1 MREMVTGLP
10 GKAAPQPV
18 FVAMKESSM
27 GTTPSPDVHEVQRCR
42 TDHVESLIQEY
53 APLIKYIAQR
63 LAYRLPASVCLEDLI
78 SAGVLGLMD
87 AIEKYD
93 PTRGTTF
100 KTYAEL
106 RIRGAMI
113 DDLRQLDWVPRSVRQ
128 KEHAL
133 TKAYAE
139 IERRQ
144 RRPAEDEEVAALLAL
159 DLDEFYDWLTQ
170 VRGVSLLRLDMPLE
184 PAPKGNPINYLDT
197 LLVDAAPG
205 PLQIAETQNLK
216 MHIAEAIEQLPLRE
230 KVVISLYYYEELT
243 MQEIG
248 KVLELTLS
256 RISQLHTKAILHLR
270 AALQSPQQDQYA
282 AVG

>member
-1 MREMVTGLP
+1 
-10 GKAAPQPV
+10 
-18 FVAMKESSM
+18 M
-27 GTTPSPDVHEVQRCR
+27 GTTPSPDVHEVQRCH

-63 LAYRLPASVCLEDLI
+63 LACRLPASVCLDDLI
-78 SAGVLGLMD
+78 SAGVIGLMD

-93 PTRGTTF
+93 PTRTTTF
-100 KTYAEL
+100 KTYAEW
-106 RIRGAMI
+106 RIRGAML
-113 DDLRQLDWVPRSVRQ
+113 DDLRELDWVPRTVRQ

-133 TKAYAE
+133 TEAYAE

-144 RRPAEDEEVAALLAL
+144 GRPAKDEEVAALLEL

-170 VRGVSLLRLDMPLE
+170 VRGVPLLSLDISLE
-184 PAPKGNPINYLDT
+184 PDPNGNTVNYLDT
-197 LLVDAAPG
+197 LLVDDAPG
-205 PLQIAETQNLK
+205 PLQLVETQDLK
-216 MHIAEAIEQLPLRE
+216 MHIAEAIEQLPRRE

-270 AALQSPQQDQYA
+270 AALQSLTPSAYTT
-282 AVG
+282 VG

>member
-1 MREMVTGLP
+1 
-10 GKAAPQPV
+10 
-18 FVAMKESSM
+18 M
-27 GTTPSPDVHEVQRCR
+27 GTTPSPDVHEVQQCH
-42 TDHVESLIQEY
+42 TAHVESLIQEY

-63 LAYRLPASVCLEDLI
+63 LACRLPASVCLDDLI
-78 SAGVLGLMD
+78 SAGVIGLMD

-93 PTRGTTF
+93 PTRATTF
-100 KTYAEL
+100 KTYAEW
-106 RIRGAMI
+106 RIRGAML
-113 DDLRQLDWVPRSVRQ
+113 DDLRELDWVPRTVRQ

-133 TKAYAE
+133 TEAYAE

-144 RRPAEDEEVAALLAL
+144 GRPAEDEEVAALLAL
-159 DLDEFYDWLTQ
+159 DLDAFYDWLAQ

-184 PAPKGNPINYLDT
+184 PDPNGNPINYLDT
-197 LLVDAAPG
+197 LLVDDAPG
-205 PLQIAETQNLK
+205 PLQIAETQDLK
-216 MHIAEAIEQLPLRE
+216 MHIAEAIEQLPWRE

-270 AALQSPQQDQYA
+270 AALQSLQQDQYA
-282 AVG
+282 TVG

>member
-1 MREMVTGLP
+1 MC
-10 GKAAPQPV
+10 
-18 FVAMKESSM
+18 
-27 GTTPSPDVHEVQRCR
+27 TTPSPDVHEVQRCH

-63 LAYRLPASVCLEDLI
+63 LACRLPASVCPEDLI

-106 RIRGAMI
+106 RIRGAML
-113 DDLRQLDWVPRSVRQ
+113 DDLRELDWVPRTVRQ

-144 RRPAEDEEVAALLAL
+144 GRPAEDEEVAALLAL

-184 PAPKGNPINYLDT
+184 PDSNRNSANYLDT
-197 LLVDAAPG
+197 LLVDDAPG
-205 PLQIAETQNLK
+205 PLQLVETQDLK
-216 MHIAEAIEQLPLRE
+216 MHIAEAIEQLPWRE

-248 KVLELTLS
+248 KVLQLTLS

-270 AALQSPQQDQYA
+270 AALQSLTASAYTT
-282 AVG
+282 VG

>member
-1 MREMVTGLP
+1 MC
-10 GKAAPQPV
+10 
-18 FVAMKESSM
+18 
-27 GTTPSPDVHEVQRCR
+27 TTPSPDVHEVQQCH
-42 TDHVESLIQEY
+42 TAHVESLIQEY

-63 LAYRLPASVCLEDLI
+63 LACRLPASVCLDDLI
-78 SAGVLGLMD
+78 SAGVIGLMD

-93 PTRGTTF
+93 PTRATTF
-100 KTYAEL
+100 KTYAEW
-106 RIRGAMI
+106 RIRGAML
-113 DDLRQLDWVPRSVRQ
+113 DDLRELDWVPRAVRQ

-133 TKAYAE
+133 TDAYAE

-144 RRPAEDEEVAALLAL
+144 GRPAEDEEVAALLAL

-170 VRGVSLLRLDMPLE
+170 VRGVSLLSLDMPLE
-184 PAPKGNPINYLDT
+184 PDPDGNTVNYLDT
-197 LLVDAAPG
+197 LLVDDAPG
-205 PLQIAETQNLK
+205 PLQLAETQDLK
-216 MHIAEAIEQLPLRE
+216 MHIAEAIEQLPWRE

-270 AALQSPQQDQYA
+270 AALHSLTPSAYTT
-282 AVG
+282 VG

>member
-1 MREMVTGLP
+1 
-10 GKAAPQPV
+10 
-18 FVAMKESSM
+18 M
-27 GTTPSPDVHEVQRCR
+27 GTTSSPDVHEVQRCH
-42 TDHVESLIQEY
+42 TDHVESLIQDY
-53 APLIKYIAQR
+53 APLVKYIAQR
-63 LAYRLPASVCLEDLI
+63 LACRLPASVCPEDLI

-93 PTRGTTF
+93 PTRATSF

-106 RIRGAMI
+106 RIRGAML
-113 DDLRQLDWVPRSVRQ
+113 DDLRELDWVPRTVRQ

-139 IERRQ
+139 IEHRQ
-144 RRPAEDEEVAALLAL
+144 GRPAEDEEVAALLGL
-159 DLDEFYDWLTQ
+159 ELDEFYDWLIQ
-170 VRGVSLLRLDMPLE
+170 VRGVSLVSLDMPME
-184 PAPKGNPINYLDT
+184 PDPNGNTINGLNT
-197 LLVDAAPG
+197 LLADDAPG
-205 PLQIAETQNLK
+205 PLQLAETQNLK
-216 MHIAEAIEQLPLRE
+216 MHIAAAIEQLPWRE

-270 AALQSPQQDQYA
+270 AALQSLKQGEYA
-282 AVG
+282 TVG